1 MSYLSL
7 SETTANGTYRLL
19 TLCDVDKLR
28 SLSISIFVPFCN
40 CHVAGQNE
48 KEGRKAK
55 KKPVE
60 VPFWDI
66 SLIYLGNYLI
76 CLNATINIMFIH
88 LEEETAAALG

>member
-1 MSYLSL
+1 M
-7 SETTANGTYRLL
+7 G
-19 TLCDVDKLR
+19 KLR
-28 SLSISIFVPFCN
+28 SLSLSIFVPFYN
-40 CHVAGQNE
+40 CHIAGQNE
-48 KEGRKAK
+48 KEGREAK

-88 LEEETAAALG
+88 LEEETTTALG